1 MRTDLDHLPL
11 SKRREL
17 ERIVEILFAEFEEAT
32 ALGTQEWKKRG
43 RILKIILFGSFARGD
58 WVADPEGGYFSDF
71 DLLVVVNDRRL
82 TDTLEFWAKAD
93 DRLTRAVTI
102 ENRFRLP
109 QISSSMIWSIST
121 ISSGTAGLSSSI
133 SPATGSRCTNWTAV
147 NSISRAIFRG
157 QSGKRKR
164 SAISINGFQAPRRSR
179 KAQPTTLA

>member
-1 MRTDLDHLPL
+1 MRTDLDYLPL
-11 SKRREL
+11 SKRRDL

-43 RILKIILFGSFARGD
+43 RILKIILFDSFARGD
-58 WVADPEGGYFSDF
+58 WVADQEGGYFSDF
-71 DLLVVVNDRRL
+71 DLVVNDRRL

-93 DRLTRAVTI
+93 DRLTRGVTI
-102 ENRFRLP
+102 EKSLSAPANFIVHDL
-109 QISSSMIWSIST
+109 SIST
-121 ISSGTAGLSSSI
+121 ISSGTAGLSSST